1 MKKFITMCLVAI
13 MIVGLLTVCVNAMQ
27 KPDIV
32 GYDTYTVRSGDTL
45 WAIAQES
52 NGWNRMDAY
61 EIINDIEEASDCSSL
76 IHPGDVVYIPI
87 YDFD

>member
-1 MKKFITMCLVAI
+1 MKKFITMCLVAV
-13 MIVGLLTVCVNAMQ
+13 MVVGLFAVCVNAMK

-32 GYDTYTVRSGDTL
+32 GYDTYVVRSGDTL

-52 NGWNRMDAY
+52 NGWNKMDAY
-61 EIINDIEEASDCSSL
+61 EIIGDMEEASNCTAL
-76 IHPGDVVYIPI
+76 IHPGDIVYIPI